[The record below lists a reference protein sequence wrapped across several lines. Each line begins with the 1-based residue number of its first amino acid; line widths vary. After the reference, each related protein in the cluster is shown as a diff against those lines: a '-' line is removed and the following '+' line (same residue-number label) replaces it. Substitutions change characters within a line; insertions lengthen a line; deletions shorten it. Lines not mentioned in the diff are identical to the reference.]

1 LYYVEISGKISA
13 NKQGSKSVMMLTKRQ
28 KQILSYI
35 EESIRKEGYAPSL
48 IEISRH
54 FNLQSIS
61 TIHKHLVNLEEK
73 GLIKRHW
80 NRARA
85 IEVVSTEPKPEAR
98 DVPLHG
104 LIAAGEPIEAVRA
117 NEVVAVPEDMIGRR
131 DVYVLKVRGESMV
144 DEQIREGDYVIVEN
158 RTDPRNGEM
167 VVALLNGE
175 NATLKKFYREKNQI
189 RLQPAHPTMKPIFV
203 DEEDLAIQG
212 VVVGLMR
219 KY

>member
-1 LYYVEISGKISA
+1 MI
-13 NKQGSKSVMMLTKRQ
+13 LTKRQ
-28 KQILSYI
+28 KQILNFI
-35 EESIRKEGYAPSL
+35 EESIRKNGYAPSL
-48 IEISRH
+48 DEISRH
-54 FNLQSIS
+54 FELHSIS
-61 TIHKHLVNLEEK
+61 TIHKHLVNLEDK

-85 IEVVSTEPKPEAR
+85 IELVPAQDKPEAR
-98 DVPLHG
+98 DVPLAG
-104 LIAAGEPIEAVRA
+104 LIAAGEPIEAVRG
-117 NEVVAVPEDMIGRR
+117 NELVAVPEDMIGRR

-144 DEQIREGDYVIVEN
+144 DEQVRDGDYVIVEN

-175 NATLKKFYREKNQI
+175 NATLKKFYREKSQI

-203 DEEDLAIQG
+203 QDDELAIQG
-212 VVVGLMR
+212 VVVGIMR